1 MPYSNSFSRRNPGF
15 LVIMI
20 DQSGSMC
27 VTSKNNGLE
36 LAENAANSVN
46 NLINELILKLGDIDA
61 TGEDIVKR
69 SIALCLIGYGGP
81 NDEAYCI
88 LKNSEGLDDG
98 CMWIDEINDTFPMG
112 KVKMSTRE
120 GLFAQD
126 CIEVVKPV
134 ADMCTPMGW
143 AMSLAKDKVAN
154 WVNTHNT
161 AADPVPV
168 VINISDGCPTDSEDD
183 VRKYANE
190 IKAMTIPDG
199 NPRIFNIHI
208 SSDSASDVRFP
219 SNTNGLESWAHLLFE
234 ISSEVTSDLLQSIP
248 ELVNS
253 RVSGGEKMMMS
264 NVSDPVALLNFLK
277 IGTLQKLR

>member
-1 MPYSNSFSRRNPGF
+1 
-15 LVIMI
+15 
-20 DQSGSMC
+20 
-27 VTSKNNGLE
+27 
-36 LAENAANSVN
+36 
-46 NLINELILKLGDIDA
+46 
-61 TGEDIVKR
+61 
-69 SIALCLIGYGGP
+69 
-81 NDEAYCI
+81 
-88 LKNSEGLDDG
+88 
-98 CMWIDEINDTFPMG
+98 MWIDEIDEKFPMG
-112 KVKMSTRE
+112 KVKVATRE

-134 ADMCTPMGW
+134 ADCCTPMGW
-143 AMSLAKDKVAN
+143 AMSLAKDKVVD
-154 WVNTHNT
+154 WVNSHNS

-183 VRKYANE
+183 VRRYANE
-190 IKAMTIPDG
+190 IKSLQIPDG

-208 SSDSASDVRFP
+208 SDDSASDVRFP
-219 SNTNGLESWAHLLFE
+219 SNTSGLESWAHLLFE

-253 RVSGGEKMMMS
+253 HVSGGEKMMMS

>member
-27 VTSKNNGLE
+27 ATSQNNGLE

-46 NLINELILKLGDIDA
+46 NLINELILKLGTVDA
-61 TGEDIVKR
+61 NGNEIVKR
-69 SIALCLIGYGGP
+69 SIKICLIGYGGP

-88 LKNSEGLDDG
+88 LKDSEHPDG
-98 CMWIDEINDTFPMG
+98 CMWIDEIDEKFPMG
-112 KVKMSTRE
+112 KVKVATRE

-134 ADMCTPMGW
+134 ADCCTPMGW
-143 AMSLAKDKVAN
+143 AMSLAKDKVVD
-154 WVNTHNT
+154 WVNSHNS

-183 VRKYANE
+183 VRRYANE
-190 IKAMTIPDG
+190 IKSLQIPDG

-208 SSDSASDVRFP
+208 SDDSTSDVRFP

-253 RVSGGEKMMMS
+253 HVSGGEKMMMS

>member
-1 MPYSNSFSRRNPGF
+1 MTYSNSFSRRNPGF

-27 VTSKNNGLE
+27 ATSQNNGLQ

-46 NLINELILKLGDIDA
+46 NLINELILKLGTVDA
-61 TGEDIVKR
+61 NGNEIVKR
-69 SIALCLIGYGGP
+69 SIKICLIGYGGP

-88 LKNSEGLDDG
+88 LKDSEHPDG
-98 CMWIDEINDTFPMG
+98 CMWIDEIDEKFPMG
-112 KVKMSTRE
+112 KVKVATRE

-134 ADMCTPMGW
+134 ADCCTPMGW
-143 AMSLAKDKVAN
+143 AMSLAKDKVVD
-154 WVNTHNT
+154 WVNSHNS

-183 VRKYANE
+183 VRRYADE
-190 IKAMTIPDG
+190 IKSLQIPDG
-199 NPRIFNIHI
+199 SPRIFNIHI
-208 SSDSASDVRFP
+208 SDDSASDVRFP

-234 ISSEVTSDLLQSIP
+234 ISSEVTTDLLQSIP

-253 RVSGGEKMMMS
+253 HVSGGEKMMMS